1 VSHAHLH
8 VIPRY
13 WADVSDPRGGIRW
26 IIPTRAQYWETR

>member
-13 WADVSDPRGGIRW
+13 REDVSDPRGGIRCV
-26 IIPTRAQYWETR
+26 IPARARYWETR